1 MTERSEL
8 SAEQWAEVGDLLAE
22 LYSIVD
28 RLEALF
34 YNRKFTPDGHLVGS
48 LGEVIAASMFALKL
62 LAASAP
68 GHDAETKDGR
78 KVQIKFT
85 QGASGVGLRA
95 SAKPKHLLVLRL
107 TPERCVDVVYN
118 GPGHRPWSESG
129 KKQSNGQKFISLK
142 RLRELDGEVPD
153 DKRLR
158 RAVPSLKLGR

>member
-1 MTERSEL
+1 MTERGEL
-8 SAEQWAEVGDLLAE
+8 SAEQWAEVGDLLAD

-34 YNRKFTPDGHLVGS
+34 CDRKFTPDGHIVGS
-48 LGEVIAASMFALKL
+48 LGEMIAASMFALKL

-68 GHDAETKDGR
+68 AHDAETKDGR
-78 KVQIKFT
+78 KVQVKFT
-85 QGASGVGLRA
+85 QGANRVGLR
-95 SAKPKHLLVLRL
+95 AKPKHLLVLRL

-158 RAVPSLKLGR
+158 RVVPSLKLGR